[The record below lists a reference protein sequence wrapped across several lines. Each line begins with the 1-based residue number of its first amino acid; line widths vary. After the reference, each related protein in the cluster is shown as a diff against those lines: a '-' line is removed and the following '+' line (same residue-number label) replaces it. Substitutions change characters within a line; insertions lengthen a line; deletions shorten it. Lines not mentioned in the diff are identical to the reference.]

1 MSKCIVL
8 VILVFGFSSLLGQ
21 SFEGKIT
28 YQNTYTSNIPNAT
41 SKQFN
46 QMMGTVQEYY
56 IKENNYKSIMNGS
69 VSQMQLYAPSENRLY
84 TQLAVSDTMLWTD
97 GNSNPDEA
105 VKYEIQKNKAEILGY
120 KCDALVVQTK
130 TGNATYYFSKKV
142 KVNPKHYENHQ
153 YGNWALVME
162 QAKSLPLKI
171 EMETPQFTLVS
182 EAVEIKEMELADDF
196 FDLPDVPAKKS
207 PY

>member
-1 MSKCIVL
+1 MS
-8 VILVFGFSSLLGQ
+8 
-21 SFEGKIT
+21 
-28 YQNTYTSNIPNAT
+28 
-41 SKQFN
+41 
-46 QMMGTVQEYY
+46 M
-56 IKENNYKSIMNGS
+56 
-69 VSQMQLYAPSENRLY
+69 
-84 TQLAVSDTMLWTD
+84 SDTLLWIA
-97 GNSNPDEA
+97 GNSNADEA

-120 KCDALVVQTK
+120 KCDALVVQTN

-182 EAVEIKEMELADDF
+182 EAVEIKEMELDSDF
-196 FDLPDVPAKKS
+196 FDLPNVPAKKS